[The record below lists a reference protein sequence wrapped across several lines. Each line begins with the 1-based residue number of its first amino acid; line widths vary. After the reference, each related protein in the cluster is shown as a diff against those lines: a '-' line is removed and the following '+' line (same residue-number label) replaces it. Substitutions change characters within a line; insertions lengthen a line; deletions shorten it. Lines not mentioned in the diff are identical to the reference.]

1 MNKKIKLFL
10 KIIIVATTLFIIKHL
25 LKPKQLFDE
34 WFV

>member
-1 MNKKIKLFL
+1 MNKKIKLFF
-10 KIIIVATTLFIIKHL
+10 KIIIVTTALFIIKHL